1 MNLLKKAKM
10 LNEKEN
16 MIYEKENMIYE
27 KSGGDLGAGG
37 DNTYINDCNSLNS
50 NFKNNDELYKMT
62 KVKKKHF
69 DFFRGKD
76 SMKKRNEYFD
86 RDSDFRFAMD
96 DGKGK
101 CYSAAQS
108 IDEFIAFR
116 NSTIREKCF
125 YEQTGKNGQIKM
137 IFDLDLYLDTP
148 DENIEKELI
157 DNFINTLYGYIKL
170 SSLIE
175 PNILLLYT
183 PRDKNNLRKI
193 SFHVIVSNL
202 YFNSSQEHKIW
213 AKKFQEK
220 TNVNIDM
227 AIYSNN
233 QPFRI
238 IGCHKQGQPDRI
250 LQPYGK
256 KENNEKLYFMTYFQ
270 GNETLVKVDIPEK
283 KKNTETKITTN
294 LTIENEIGK
303 LVFLIHDMVS
313 KGKHSLCDTE
323 YTNKLNY
330 DNWKKVAFSV
340 SCMTTFKPYENN
352 DNDTELW
359 ETICDLYRH
368 FNGNYE
374 NEYFK
379 MKNYDYSQVWNLE
392 YLHKIAKEHNDYTQ
406 YFKIDETI
414 HLDNINPNETI
425 NLNNI
430 GSYKNRLN
438 LCDLLFVRSN
448 MMTYKT
454 QNLKELA
461 SDPNIN
467 ILYVTFR
474 CSLASAIESEF
485 QSFGFENYSNCET
498 KNGFFQNYP
507 RLIVQIDSLHK
518 VIGHY
523 DLIILDEFVYTRQHL
538 HSFVKEKNNCYN
550 TLIQYIQQDSVKIIV
565 MDALLDNDTINFFKP
580 YNKKTHILENMW
592 KSFENKT
599 FEIFDDDSETSTSQ
613 IVQYIKSFLE
623 VKKKVFAPFTSKTL
637 GDKVYR
643 CFKDNYKVGYAN
655 CDEYIPKEEWGQFD
669 LFITTPTNSA
679 GVSFNEIHFDK
690 CIAYCTNAGA
700 SPEIL
705 AQMLFRVR
713 NVTDSNI
720 TIFFKG
726 SPKGGM
732 LSSSKKRIDEY
743 YSKREN
749 IDIHLTLKLH
759 NPTGTIIK
767 DNYYWDFINFKAK
780 ENYSYW
786 NYIPKLKGIL
796 IAHGIKQNNKVLG
809 NDLPEADLILE
820 EVITSETKLAKRN
833 ERNEVCNQPIISD
846 EEFNNINKKI
856 RKTKVDK
863 QKVRKKMMVNTYEK
877 IDFDESFMEKF
888 EKHQEQFKNLNIVYN
903 GDLENHVNR
912 NMEYVNQKQDNI
924 AFLHE
929 KYKYLKPLIA
939 CKLINLIGFKSP
951 FDIETIIKKENFP
964 FHFLKK
970 YLNENFKDI
979 DFIFNLDQKKEKKKS
994 DFEHLMDVE
1003 SYTNEDLT
1011 FYNKILRQA
1020 FNIWIGY
1027 KTGREGYISYCIK
1040 GYDKW
1045 SEIKNFQEKK
1055 DIQTKNVSLL
1065 ERPLKNYI
1073 SKVDLQIGMPEM

>member
-1 MNLLKKAKM
+1 M

-16 MIYEKENMIYE
+16 MICEKENMICE
-27 KSGGDLGAGG
+27 KSGGDLGAGR
-37 DNTYINDCNSLNS
+37 DNTYINESNSLNS
-50 NFKNNDELYKMT
+50 NFKNDELYKMT
-62 KVKKKHF
+62 KVKKKYF

-76 SMKKRNEYFD
+76 SMTKRNECFD

-96 DGKGK
+96 DGQGK
-101 CYSAAQS
+101 CYSASQS
-108 IDEFIAFR
+108 IDDFIAFR

-125 YEQTGKNGQIKM
+125 YEQTGKNGKIKM

-157 DNFINTLYGYIKL
+157 DNFVNTLYGYIKL
-170 SSLIE
+170 SSLIK

-183 PRDKNNLRKI
+183 PRDKNNLKKI
-193 SFHVIVSNL
+193 SFHVIVPNL

-238 IGCHKQGQPDRI
+238 IGCHKKGQPHRI

-256 KENNEKLYFMTYFQ
+256 KENNERLYFMTYFD
-270 GNETLVKVDIPEK
+270 GTENLVKVDIPK
-283 KKNTETKITTN
+283 KKNIETTISTN
-294 LTIENEIGK
+294 LTVDDEIGK
-303 LVFLIHDMVS
+303 LIFLIHDMVS
-313 KGKHSLCDTE
+313 KGEHSLCDSE
-323 YTNKLNY
+323 FTNKLNY

-340 SCMTTFKPYENN
+340 SSMTSFKPYENN

-359 ETICDLYRH
+359 VTICDLYRH

-374 NEYFK
+374 NQYFR

-392 YLHKIAKEHNDYTQ
+392 YLHKIAKEHNDYIK
-406 YFKIDETI
+406 YFKIDEI
-414 HLDNINPNETI
+414 IYLDNIKPNETI

-430 GSYKNRLN
+430 GSYKNRLEN
-438 LCDLLFVRSN
+438 CDLLFVRSN

-467 ILYVTFR
+467 ILYITFR

-550 TLIQYIQQDSVKIIV
+550 TLIQYIQQDGVKIIV
-565 MDALLDNDTINFFKP
+565 MDALLDNDTIDFFKP
-580 YNKKTHILENMW
+580 YNKKTYILENEW

-599 FEIFDDDSETSTSQ
+599 YEILKDESNTSISQ
-613 IVQYIKSFLE
+613 IVEYVKSFLDSGKN
-623 VKKKVFAPFTSKTL
+623 VYLPTTSKTL
-637 GDKVYR
+637 GDKIYR
-643 CFKDNYKVGYAN
+643 SFKDNYKVGYAN
-655 CDEYIPKEEWGQFD
+655 CDEHVPKEEWGQFN

-679 GVSFNEIHFDK
+679 GVSFNEIHFHK

-713 NVTDSNI
+713 NVTDPTI
-720 TIFFKG
+720 TIFYKG

-732 LSSSKKRIDEY
+732 LSESKKRIDEY

-749 IDIHLTLKLH
+749 LDLHLRLKLH
-759 NPTGTIIK
+759 NPTGSIIK
-767 DNYYWDFINFKAK
+767 DHYYWDFINFKVK
-780 ENYSYW
+780 ENFAYW

-796 IAHGIKQNNKVLG
+796 IAHGIKQNNNLI
-809 NDLPEADLILE
+809 DLPKVDLILE
-820 EVITSETKLAKRN
+820 QVINSETKIAKRN
-833 ERNEVCNQPIISD
+833 ERIEVCNQPIISD

-863 QKVRKKMMVNTYEK
+863 LKVRKKNMVNTYQK
-877 IDFDESFMEKF
+877 NDFDESFLDKF
-888 EKHQEQFKNLNIVYN
+888 EKHQEQFKNLNIIYN
-903 GDLENHVNR
+903 GELENYVIR
-912 NMEYVNQKQDNI
+912 NMEYINQKQDNI
-924 AFLHE
+924 GVLHE
-929 KYKYLKPLIA
+929 RYKFLKPLIA
-939 CKLINLIGFKSP
+939 CQIIKLIGFKSP
-951 FDIETIIKKENFP
+951 FDTETIIKKENFP

-970 YLNENFKDI
+970 YLDQNFKHI
-979 DFIFNLDQKKEKKKS
+979 DFIFNLDQKKEKKNS
-994 DFEHLMDVE
+994 DLEDNLRIDAE
-1003 SYTNEDLT
+1003 LEDLDSQKA
-1011 FYNKILRQA
+1011 FFNKILRQA
-1020 FNIWIGY
+1020 FNIWIGHSSNNKEY
-1027 KTGREGYISYCIK
+1027 YNYCIK
-1040 GYDKW
+1040 GFDKW

-1055 DIQTKNVSLL
+1055 ETEDKPILL
-1065 ERPLKNYI
+1065 LQRPLENYV
-1073 SKVDLQIGMPEM
+1073 SQVDFLCGTPMM